1 MEQRAASTPRARQLF
16 RVEAALSSRRAAWP
30 EKEITFGKGPRMLL
44 SAPVTRVTFAL
55 LFPSVHRMAYAIIKT
70 GGKQY
75 RVSQG
80 DVIEVEKLGGDAGSE
95 ATFSEVLLVADGNDI
110 KSGDALQG
118 ATVVAEVVEQIKG
131 PKVLAFKY
139 RRRKGYHRTVGH
151 RRKLTRLKI
160 KSIPA

>member
-1 MEQRAASTPRARQLF
+1 
-16 RVEAALSSRRAAWP
+16 
-30 EKEITFGKGPRMLL
+30 
-44 SAPVTRVTFAL
+44 
-55 LFPSVHRMAYAIIKT
+55 MAYAIIKT

-80 DVIEVEKLGGDAGSE
+80 DVIEVEKLDVEAGAE
-95 ATFSEVLLVADGNDI
+95 ATFSEVLLVSTGSDL
-110 KSGDALQG
+110 KSGDALKG
-118 ATVVAEVVEQIKG
+118 ATVVAEVVEQFKG

-160 KSIPA
+160 KSIPG

>member
-1 MEQRAASTPRARQLF
+1 
-16 RVEAALSSRRAAWP
+16 
-30 EKEITFGKGPRMLL
+30 
-44 SAPVTRVTFAL
+44 
-55 LFPSVHRMAYAIIKT
+55 MAYAIIKT
-70 GGKQY
+70 GGEQY

-80 DVIEVEKLGGDAGSE
+80 DVIEVEKLEGAAGAE